1 MPALRAT
8 IDGTSTFLSPGRT
21 YTVGRTPE
29 ADIRLTR
36 PSCSRR
42 HAEVVWNGNGWE
54 VVDVG
59 SQYGTYVGGEQV
71 GRAPLNERT
80 TVWFSRPQD
89 GTAVVFEPV
98 VDRPGGEAGG
108 VPDVALQQTV
118 LPRSPAAAEPA
129 LVLRWDGR
137 DHFFSRGAVVRIG
150 RDDGADLVVSHPSV
164 SRQHAL
170 IAPEGDGWRFEDASN
185 SGSYVN
191 GKPVRQLSLDGPTS
205 VRLGDPTTG
214 AELFINPLLPPG
226 VEAPAPA
233 TGNARAILLAFV
245 ASLVVLAIIVI
256 IGWQFGSDPE
266 PSPDATPTS
275 EVPRPTESEPPAA
288 DEGLS
293 EEELQ
298 TAKLATVML
307 TAQSTDGDGNPVA
320 WGGSG
325 SLITADGL
333 ILTNAHVA
341 APQSMGLAA
350 LYGPDDT
357 RDPKFLLVSLTREAD
372 DLPAAPAYR
381 AELVST
387 DGQLDIALI
396 QIVATATGDPLP
408 EGERGL
414 PTVPIGNSS
423 ELRTGD
429 NLTVLGFPS
438 ISDSRAVSVTR
449 GVLSTF
455 ISDPSL
461 GSERAEI
468 DTDARISPG
477 NSGGMAINDAGELIG
492 VPSAYRQDAGVPI
505 VSGRIRPIDL
515 VKPLIAE
522 AEGS

>member
-8 IDGTSTFLSPGRT
+8 IDGTSTVLRPGRT

-29 ADIRLTR
+29 ADITLTR

-42 HAEVVWNGNGWE
+42 HAEVVYTDNGWE

-71 GRAPLNERT
+71 HRAALDRRT

-98 VDRPGGEAGG
+98 ADRPGGEADA
-108 VPDVALQQTV
+108 VPDASLQQTV
-118 LPRSPAAAEPA
+118 LPSGPAAAEPA

-137 DHFFSRGAVVRIG
+137 DHFFGRGAVVRIG
-150 RDDGADLVVSHPSV
+150 RDDGADLVVPHPSV
-164 SRQHAL
+164 SRHHAL
-170 IAPEGDGWRFEDASN
+170 IAPDGDGWRFEDASN
-185 SGSYVN
+185 SGSYLN
-191 GKPVRQLSLDGPTS
+191 GSPVQQLRLAGPTS

-214 AELFINPLLPPG
+214 AELLINPLLRDRPPAAG
-226 VEAPAPA
+226 
-233 TGNARAILLAFV
+233 TGNAKAILLASGAAF
-245 ASLVVLAIIVI
+245 VVLIIIVVL
-256 IGWQFGSDPE
+256 GWQAGGDPD
-266 PSPDATPTS
+266 PSPTSTPTT
-275 EVPRPTESEPPAA
+275 EVPRPTEEEPPAA
-288 DEGLS
+288 DDGLS
-293 EEELQ
+293 DEELQ

-307 TAQSTDGDGNPVA
+307 TAESTDGDGNTVA

-325 SLITADGL
+325 SLITPDGL

-341 APQSMGLAA
+341 APQSMGLAE

-357 RDPKFLLVSLTREAD
+357 RDPAFLLVSLTREAD
-372 DLPAAPAYR
+372 DLPAAPAFR
-381 AELVST
+381 AELVAT
-387 DGQLDIALI
+387 DGELDIALI

-408 EGERGL
+408 EGELDL
-414 PTVPIGNSS
+414 PTVPIGDSS
-423 ELRTGD
+423 TLRTGD

-438 ISDSRAVSVTR
+438 ISDSETVSVTR

-455 ISDPSL
+455 IADPDL

-468 DTDARISPG
+468 DTDARIAPG
-477 NSGGMAINDAGELIG
+477 NSGGMAINDDGELIG

-515 VKPLIAE
+515 VKPLIAQV
-522 AEGS
+522 EGT